1 MAGLSSLL
9 SIGNSALRASQASLQ
24 VTSNNIANVDTQGY
38 SRQSVVLKDGQYVT
52 TVPGQIGSG
61 VVAQE
66 VVRSHDA
73 FIEAQY
79 LDKLSARDRFQT
91 LYNGLSSAQ
100 NLVNESNTSGVSTAM
115 STFFD
120 DWGDLTTSPDS
131 EAVRQTMV
139 DDTETMLSLIRA
151 TADSMTQLEDQAD
164 QSIAAGVVSL
174 NNLSS
179 DIAELNRQINMTQI
193 DGQSIPNGLYDQ
205 RDSKVREL
213 AALVDISVID
223 NGKGDITINTQSGQ
237 TIVDGV
243 ESYEFKFEQGKTVRQ
258 LSAASMA
265 AGCDAQAYYEGS
277 DTSEYTLKVSAGG
290 PVGGSAAFEVSL
302 DGGKTWLTNED
313 GTRAT
318 YTADVETG
326 KVAVGDLDIWF
337 GTMTDPEATTVDDL
351 NVGDTFTLVPKK
363 ALYWY
368 TTAGTPENITPQ
380 QFADGTDNPRRLTG
394 GSLAGAFEFR
404 DEELGGY
411 QASLDAMAESMVW
424 EVNRIHSQGAGLT
437 NFGSVQG
444 ANSVADSSYSLT
456 SPSSG
461 LVYGNRLQSGASMI
475 YAYDANGVFS
485 TSAAVTFTPGDTSPP
500 GDSLDTIVTKI
511 NAAFP
516 GVLTA
521 SVVNNQLSIIGQGG
535 STFQFG
541 DDSAGLWAALG
552 VNTLLTGSTASDLAV
567 NGVAANDINRV
578 CAGHVGTNGLVA
590 KGDNITAK
598 AMVALETSQ
607 VDFIVT
613 GKATSSQSLGD
624 YYAAL
629 VGKVGSDTATAS
641 YQASYNTTLAAQLN
655 EQQLAVSGV
664 NLDEELT
671 NLIKFQHSY
680 QAAAKLISTADA
692 LFETVL
698 GLKN

>member
-1 MAGLSSLL
+1 MSGISSLL

-24 VTSNNIANVDTQGY
+24 VSSNNIANVDTEGY

-79 LDKLSARDRFQT
+79 LDKLSTRDRFQT
-91 LYNGLSSAQ
+91 LYNGLSSVQ
-100 NLVNESNTSGVSTAM
+100 NLVNESNTSGVSTAL

-120 DWGDLTTSPDS
+120 DWGDLTTNPDS
-131 EAVRQTMV
+131 EAVRQTMI
-139 DDTETMLSLIRA
+139 DDTETMLSLIRS
-151 TADSMTQLEDQAD
+151 TADSMTQLEDQAN
-164 QSIAAGVVSL
+164 QSIAAGAVSL
-174 NNLSS
+174 NTLAN

-205 RDSKVREL
+205 RDNKVRQL
-213 AALVDISVID
+213 ASLVDISVID
-223 NGKGDITINTQSGQ
+223 NGKGDITVNTQSGQ

-243 ESYEFKFEQGKTVRQ
+243 VAYEFKFEQGQTVRQ
-258 LSAASMA
+258 LSAASMT

-277 DTSEYTLKVSAGG
+277 DTHEYTLKVSAGG
-290 PVGGSAAFEVSL
+290 PVGGTAAFEVSL

-318 YTADVETG
+318 YAADVDTG

-337 GTMTDPEATTVDDL
+337 GTTTDSEATVVDDL

-368 TTAGTPENITPQ
+368 TTAGTAENITPQ

-394 GSLAGAFEFR
+394 GSLAGAFAFR

-411 QASLDAMAESMVW
+411 QASLDAMAETMVW

-437 NFGSVQG
+437 NFAAVQG
-444 ANSVADSSYSLT
+444 TNSVADSSYSLT

-475 YAYDANGVFS
+475 STYDANGTYL
-485 TSAAVTFTPGDTSPP
+485 TSAAITFEP
-500 GDSLDTIVTKI
+500 GDSLNTVVTRI

-516 GVLTA
+516 GVLSA
-521 SVVNNQLSIIGQGG
+521 SVVNSQLSIAGQGG

-552 VNTLLTGSTASDLAV
+552 INTLLTGSTASDLAV
-567 NGVAANDINRV
+567 NGVVTNDINRV
-578 CAGHVGTNGLVA
+578 CAGHVGTDGLVA
-590 KGDNITAK
+590 KGDNTTAK
-598 AMVALETSQ
+598 TMIELETSP
-607 VDFIVT
+607 VDFFVT

>member
-1 MAGLSSLL
+1 MAGISSMLN
-9 SIGNSALRASQASLQ
+9 IGNSALRASQASLQ

-79 LDKLSARDRFQT
+79 LGKLSARDRFQT
-91 LYNGLSSAQ
+91 LYNGLTSVQ
-100 NLVNESNTSGVSTAM
+100 NLVNESNTSGTSKAM
-115 STFFD
+115 SKFFD

-131 EAVRQTMV
+131 AAVRQTMI
-139 DDTETMLSLIRA
+139 DDTETMLSLIRS
-151 TADSMTQLEDQAD
+151 TADSMTQLEDQAN
-164 QSIAAGVVSL
+164 QSIAAGVDSV
-174 NNLSS
+174 NNLAN

-213 AALVDISVID
+213 ASLIDVNVID

-237 TIVDGV
+237 TVVDGV
-243 ESYEFKFEQGKTVRQ
+243 VPYEFKFEQGKTVRQ
-258 LSAASMA
+258 LSSASMTA
-265 AGCDAQAYYEGS
+265 ACDAQAYYEGS
-277 DTSEYTLKVSAGG
+277 DTKEYTLKVVTGG
-290 PVGGSAAFEVSL
+290 AVDGGAAFQVSL
-302 DGGKTWLTNED
+302 DGGKSWLTNDD
-313 GTRAT
+313 GTPTVYNAD
-318 YTADVETG
+318 TAAGNG

-337 GTMTDPEATTVDDL
+337 GTTTDSKATVVDNL

-368 TTAGTPENITPQ
+368 TTAGTAENITPQ
-380 QFADGTDNPRRLTG
+380 QYADGTDNTRRLTG

-411 QASLDAMAESMVW
+411 QASLDAMAKSMVW

-437 NFGSVQG
+437 NFAAVQG
-444 ANSVADSSYSLT
+444 TNSVADSSYSLVD
-456 SPSSG
+456 PSSG
-461 LVYGNRLQSGASMI
+461 LAYGNRLQSGASMV
-475 YAYDANGVFS
+475 YAYDSTGVCTAS
-485 TSAAVTFTPGDTSPP
+485 NAVTFTPGD
-500 GDSLDTIVTKI
+500 SLDDIVAQI
-511 NAAFP
+511 NAGFP
-516 GVLTA
+516 GVLSA
-521 SVVNNQLSIIGQGG
+521 SVVNNQLSIIGQNGN
-535 STFQFG
+535 TFQFG
-541 DDSAGLWAALG
+541 SDSSGLWAALG

-567 NGVAANDINRV
+567 NGVVGNDVNRV

-590 KGDNITAK
+590 KGDNTTAK
-598 AMVALETSQ
+598 AMTALEDTKVGFFVTGNAATSQ
-607 VDFIVT
+607 T
-613 GKATSSQSLGD
+613 LGD

-641 YQASYNTTLAAQLN
+641 YQASYQTTLAAQLN

-680 QAAAKLISTADA
+680 QAAAKLISTADS